1 MKHTDG
7 KKGFTLIE
15 VIVSIAIL
23 GLVSV
28 PLCTSL
34 MKSYEFT
41 MGTNTLLEDHLE
53 ATSIVEELMAEGI
66 SVTANGTSAGIDVN
80 DISINASESISIGE
94 YSISSTEETTTST
107 GEDGN
112 EITEEYY
119 STTITCFYTV
129 TETEITY
136 AYTASF
142 TSTENYSDTDASVVN
157 VYPCTYTD
165 SEDESYNGICFQISK
180 DNRTADN
187 VAIYTY
193 IMNFN
198 CELTAEEDGSVEE
211 DDDVL
216 TLVFAPN
223 FDYPSAISIS
233 VTITDAEG
241 STTTGT
247 YDGAGTFTADADG
260 TQYAVTDIGNGT
272 VTMNGSVYT
281 VTENSDGTTQTW
293 KETDEEASS
302 YWEEASPYWYDVTV
316 AQGNVNIN
324 TSIRLATSDDDS

>member
-66 SVTANGTSAGIDVN
+66 SVTKYTETTTDGTSTTKIAVN
-80 DISINASESISIGE
+80 DIVIDTSDAT
-94 YSISSTEETTTST
+94 YSAEISSTEETNTTT
-107 GEDGN
+107 DEDG
-112 EITEEYY
+112 TEGTGNY
-119 STTITCFYTV
+119 STTITCSYTV

-142 TSTENYSDTDASVVN
+142 TSTENYSDASVN

-165 SEDESYNGICFQISK
+165 SEDESYDGICFQIS
-180 DNRTADN
+180 NNSTADN

-223 FDYPSAISIS
+223 FEYPGTSSIDAS
-233 VTITDAEG
+233 DDVTIISSDG
-241 STTTGT
+241 SVTTGT

-260 TQYAVTDIGNGT
+260 TQHNVTDNGNGT
-272 VTMNGSVYT
+272 VTMNESVYT

-293 KETDEEASS
+293 KEAD
-302 YWEEASPYWYDVTV
+302 EEASPYWYDVTV